1 MGSGAYYD
9 FSAPEIM
16 DSIRHA
22 RRCLERFNRAGAD
35 DEPARR
41 EALGELIPGIP
52 ASATVVPPFFCD
64 HGHPIRL
71 GEGVFV
77 NTGCTFLDS
86 GGIAVGA
93 RTLIG
98 PDCRLLTPE
107 HRQRGAPPA
116 DRAGTRH
123 NDRRGLLAVR
133 RRDGLSGGAD
143 RRPCGRGGGERRHA
157 RCARRR
163 AGRGQSGRRETHAPL
178 TARGR
183 GIRSLRSV
191 SVCGVSSAA
200 AGGCVRHRDRGRDRF
215 PEH

>member
-1 MGSGAYYD
+1 MNELDKMGSGAYYD

-52 ASATVVPPFFCD
+52 ASATVVPPFLCE
-64 HGHPIRL
+64 HGGAIPQAARARL
-71 GEGVFV
+71 P
-77 NTGCTFLDS
+77 
-86 GGIAVGA
+86 AAHA
-93 RTLIG
+93 RAS
-98 PDCRLLTPE
+98 D
-107 HRQRGAPPA
+107 RQRGAPPA

-157 RCARRR
+157 LV
-163 AGRGQSGRRETHAPL
+163 SGNPAVVKRM
-178 TARGR
+178 
-183 GIRSLRSV
+183 LR
-191 SVCGVSSAA
+191 
-200 AGGCVRHRDRGRDRF
+200 
-215 PEH
+215 

>member
-1 MGSGAYYD
+1 MSELDKMGSGAYYD

-86 GGIAVGA
+86 GGITVGA

-107 HRQRGAPPA
+107 HPI
-116 DRAGTRH
+116 DS
-123 NDRRGLLAVR
+123 V
-133 RRDGLSGGAD
+133 
-143 RRPCGRGGGERRHA
+143 
-157 RCARRR
+157 ARRR
-163 AGRGQSGRRETHAPL
+163 PIE
-178 TARGR
+178 RGR
-183 GIRSLRSV
+183 AITIGEDCWLCGGV
-191 SVCGVSSAA
+191 TVCPGVRIGDGAVVA
-200 AGGCVRHRDRGRDRF
+200 AGSVVTRDVPDDALVAGNPAVVKRMLR
-215 PEH
+215 